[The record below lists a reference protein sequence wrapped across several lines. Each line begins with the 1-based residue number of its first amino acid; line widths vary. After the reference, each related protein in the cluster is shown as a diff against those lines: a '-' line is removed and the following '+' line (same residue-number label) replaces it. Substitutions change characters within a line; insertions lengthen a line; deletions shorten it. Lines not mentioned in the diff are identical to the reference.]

1 LKEVVNLPRSA
12 WRVVELDVPTR
23 KYRFPRVYEQK
34 VNLAGCEFRQL
45 YIQDLGHDE
54 PTVLLTNQKRT
65 SSKQLITRYAQR
77 MLIENALS
85 DAVRFF
91 HMDALSSTVGL
102 KVDFDM
108 ALLVV
113 ASGLYRLLARRMRG
127 YSDAQARHIFR
138 DLVDMPADINITE
151 HQIEV
156 SFHRRSHLPIIL
168 ASELFNEPVVVP
180 WWNNLSLKLTTYQGP
195 QNAANS

>member
-1 LKEVVNLPRSA
+1 MSAVDRVRPRAPDFLPCDTTGSLYPCSVPPRNRSHNI
-12 WRVVELDVPTR
+12 R
-23 KYRFPRVYEQK
+23 Q
-34 VNLAGCEFRQL
+34 GCTWHPKNAAR
-45 YIQDLGHDE
+45 
-54 PTVLLTNQKRT
+54 
-65 SSKQLITRYAQR
+65 R

-102 KVDFDM
+102 KADFDM

-138 DLVDMPADINITE
+138 DIVDMPADINITE
-151 HQIEV
+151 NLIEV

-168 ASELFNEPVVVP
+168 ASGLVDQPVKVP
-180 WWNNLSLKLTTYQGP
+180 WWNGMLLKLTTYLGP
-195 QNAANS
+195 RNTVNS

>member
-1 LKEVVNLPRSA
+1 
-12 WRVVELDVPTR
+12 
-23 KYRFPRVYEQK
+23 
-34 VNLAGCEFRQL
+34 
-45 YIQDLGHDE
+45 
-54 PTVLLTNQKRT
+54 
-65 SSKQLITRYAQR
+65 

-91 HMDALSSTVGL
+91 HMDALSSSVGL
-102 KVDFDM
+102 KIDFDM

-138 DLVDMPADINITE
+138 DLIDMPADIKITE
-151 HQIEV
+151 GQVEV

-168 ASELFNEPVVVP
+168 ASGLIDQPVPVP
-180 WWNNLSLKLTTYQGP
+180 WWHNRPLKLTTYPGP
-195 QNAANS
+195 ENLANS